1 VAAVRRLSF
10 LPLLAAVLAAC
21 GGSSSSA
28 PDPGAAVSTTTAER
42 AARFTLLVD
51 AVVGAARVE
60 SSETGTIAFAQRRA
74 HLYKL
79 LPGSGQPQEVIVD
92 GPFTYTNA
100 NVEAALRD
108 RSVKPWTK
116 LDTRR
121 LSATQRRGRPDELAH
136 VLALVYL
143 PDGMD
148 RPTRLDSLTVAGER
162 VTEFRGLVH
171 PARVPAHAPAGLR
184 GSLAQALRNDYPAK
198 PFPASVWL
206 DDAGRVRRVLV
217 SYNTAGG
224 TEISLDGRF
233 SRFGTTVD
241 TTPPPARS
249 IEDISP

>member
-1 VAAVRRLSF
+1 VRRVIV
-10 LPLLAAVLAAC
+10 LPLLAVALAGC
-21 GGSSSSA
+21 GGGSSSPSSA
-28 PDPGAAVSTTTAER
+28 PDPGAARSTTTGER
-42 AARFTLLVD
+42 SARFTLLID

-100 NVEAALRD
+100 NVEAALKD
-108 RSVKPWTK
+108 SSVKPWTK

-121 LSATQRRGRPDELAH
+121 LSAKQRQGRPDELAH

-148 RPTRLDSLTVAGER
+148 RPRQLDSLTVAGQR
-162 VTEFRGLVH
+162 VTEFRGLVR
-171 PARVPAHAPAGLR
+171 PARVAVHAPVAVR
-184 GSLAQALRNDYPAK
+184 GALAQAVRNDYPAK
-198 PFPASVWL
+198 PFLASVWL

-233 SRFGTTVD
+233 SQFGTTVD
-241 TTPPPARS
+241 TTLPPARS